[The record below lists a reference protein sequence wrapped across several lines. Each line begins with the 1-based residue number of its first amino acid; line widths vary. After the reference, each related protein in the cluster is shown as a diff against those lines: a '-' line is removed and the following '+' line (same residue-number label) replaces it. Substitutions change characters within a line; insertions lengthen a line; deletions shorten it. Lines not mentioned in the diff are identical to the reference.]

1 MENLREGETNGD
13 GESEEVRS
21 SELLVRCRVGE
32 ILQRAVRDYGKNTGH
47 RVQVWPYGVP
57 RQNRLETLFGVDQGI

>member
-1 MENLREGETNGD
+1 MENLREGETSGD

-21 SELLVRCRVGE
+21 SELLVRGCVGE

-47 RVQVWPYGVP
+47 
-57 RQNRLETLFGVDQGI
+57 